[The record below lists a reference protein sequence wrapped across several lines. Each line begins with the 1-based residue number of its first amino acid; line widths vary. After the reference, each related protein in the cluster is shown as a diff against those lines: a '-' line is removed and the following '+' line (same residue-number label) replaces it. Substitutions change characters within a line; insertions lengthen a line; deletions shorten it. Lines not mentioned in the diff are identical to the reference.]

1 MRLIGIT
8 GSIACGKSTVSR
20 ELFRR
25 GYPVID
31 GDVLARELTA
41 PGGAALSEIRS
52 VFGEQYIASDG
63 SLNRRQLG
71 QLIFSNPDARA
82 RLDRLMAPF
91 LRNLTMEKIDQ
102 ARSSGASLCFLDMPL
117 LFEKGYD
124 RFCDAVWCIWLPED
138 LQLQRLMERDGF
150 SREDALKRMRSVMS
164 SDQKADLS
172 SVVIDNSGSVDD
184 TLRQVSEQL
193 QVELRRSEASSM
205 KRRRAAPLQEPAPV
219 QQPRQ
224 PVDFPYS
231 EDVNAVYRPESS
243 RRKPSE
249 RKAEFPFPRWLKAGL
264 IALAAVLVAAFTAQL
279 LMNTYLS
286 QRQNT
291 HQAEQEAIDTNY
303 PLYYAE
309 EIRRMAAEYHLAP
322 SLVAAVIRN
331 ESSFRPEVESPV
343 GAMGLMQLMPD
354 TAEWISGKL
363 HVDNYSFEM
372 MKQPENNIRFGCWY
386 LSYLS
391 SLFNSDPYCVVCAY
405 HAGQGQVTGWLS
417 NPLYSSDHK
426 TLNLNNLPD
435 GPTKQYAGRVTR
447 DYGIYQAKY
456 FDQVLPFTASGGN
469 AAAD

>member
-41 PGGAALSEIRS
+41 PGGAALAEIRS
-52 VFGEQYIASDG
+52 VFGDQYISADG

-71 QLIFSNPDARA
+71 QLVFSDPEARA
-82 RLDRLMAPF
+82 RLDRLMGPF
-91 LRNLTMEKIDQ
+91 LRNLTMERIDQ

-117 LFEKGYD
+117 LYEKGYD
-124 RFCDAVWCIWLPED
+124 RYCDAVWCVWLPED
-138 LQLQRLMERDGF
+138 IQLRRLMERDGF
-150 SREDALKRMRSVMS
+150 SQEDALKRMRSVMS
-164 SDQKADLS
+164 SDRKADLA
-172 SVVIDNSGSVDD
+172 SVVIDNSGSVED

-193 QVELRRSEASSM
+193 QVELRRSEASSA
-205 KRRRAAPLQEPAPV
+205 RRRRVPV
-219 QQPRQ
+219 QESV
-224 PVDFPYS
+224 PVQHPVKPAEPLYP
-231 EDVNAVYRPESS
+231 EDMNVVYRPDAS

-249 RKAEFPFPRWLKAGL
+249 RRVAFPFPRWLKTAL
-264 IALAAVLVAAFTAQL
+264 IAFAAVLVVAFTAQL
-279 LMNTYLS
+279 LMNAYLVN
-286 QRQNT
+286 RQQK
-291 HQAEQEAIDTNY
+291 HIEEQEAIDNNY

-309 EIRRMAAEYHLAP
+309 EIRKTAAEYHLSPA
-322 SLVAAVIRN
+322 LVAAVIRN
-331 ESSFRPEVESPV
+331 ESSFRPTIESPV
-343 GAMGLMQLMPD
+343 GAMGLMQLMPA
-354 TAEWISGKL
+354 TAEWIAGKL
-363 HVDNYSFEM
+363 HVDNYSFNM
-372 MKQPENNIRFGCWY
+372 MKDPAKNIRFGCWY

-405 HAGQGQVTGWLS
+405 HAGQGEVTGWLS

-426 TLNLNNLPD
+426 TLIPNNLPE

-456 FDQVLPFTASGGN
+456 YDQERSVMSPGSDT
-469 AAAD
+469 AAD